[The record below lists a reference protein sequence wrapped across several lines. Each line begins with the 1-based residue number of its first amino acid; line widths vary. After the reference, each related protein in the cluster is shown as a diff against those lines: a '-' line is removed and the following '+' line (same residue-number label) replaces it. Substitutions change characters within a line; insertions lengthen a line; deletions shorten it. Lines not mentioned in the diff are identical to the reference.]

1 MSLAIKFQNLILTP
15 FILGLFC
22 ENICDS
28 CILCEVVQNASDI
41 RVTKIRIW
49 SFTFTQTVNSSF
61 LKLLLVAFFL
71 VKWNKS
77 QSWEL
82 LNFSTAVSAKCIS
95 FRELPTGL
103 VFAVPVN
110 FLIRFPA
117 ENFFCTEQFDFF
129 PTGSDSFK
137 ILSSQTGFMKGSF
150 LRMECLFLSLNPG
163 IH

>member
-1 MSLAIKFQNLILTP
+1 MVK
-15 FILGLFC
+15 
-22 ENICDS
+22 
-28 CILCEVVQNASDI
+28 
-41 RVTKIRIW
+41 
-49 SFTFTQTVNSSF
+49 SSF
-61 LKLLLVAFFL
+61 LKLLLAAFLL

-82 LNFSTAVSAKCIS
+82 LNFSTAVSAECIS

-110 FLIRFPA
+110 FLICFPT

-129 PTGSDSFK
+129 PHWVRVVLNLEFTNSF
-137 ILSSQTGFMKGSF
+137 TKGSF
-150 LRMECLFLSLNPG
+150 LQMECLFLSLNTG